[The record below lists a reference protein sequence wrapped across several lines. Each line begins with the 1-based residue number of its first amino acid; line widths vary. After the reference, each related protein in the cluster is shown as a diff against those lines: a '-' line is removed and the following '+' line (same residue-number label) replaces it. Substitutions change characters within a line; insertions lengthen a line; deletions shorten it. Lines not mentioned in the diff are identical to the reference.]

1 MESAGKK
8 MIQRWT
14 FPVRMRNYF
23 FSSEDSGAG
32 GGNGGGSLHTGY
44 WAPRYIFMFGAMLV
58 APLLIYVAYRV
69 IGDTE
74 QHIVEREALKIAE
87 VVSQYALVA
96 RKNRPAGPSR
106 DAAAP
111 VVGDIVEVRGSA
123 AGTQAE
129 GAAARP
135 GETPRH
141 QGAEAYWYR
150 WLHLDGDGHDTMDA
164 FQRWATVELRS
175 RAALAPSEV
184 AEWAPVWQHGMF
196 AGKRVLRYMRATSA
210 NGASPLDAIEVIVPV
225 EQAAI
230 FAAVDARTTRNLIIC
245 AGAFGLCFLTV
256 LATRA
261 ARRQRT
267 LAKQYEQLAMVD
279 VLTGLPNR
287 LALEQ
292 TMRERLRMASRA
304 NQGLGVMFIDMDD
317 FKNINDSLGHA
328 AGDEVLREVA
338 RRMKKSIRDIDLL
351 ARYSGDEFVLLVSN
365 IADPKDLT
373 VISNKLLHN
382 VSPPIA
388 VMNNDI
394 FVTLSIGIAFYPSD
408 GADGPT
414 LMKHADSAM
423 YRAKEN
429 GRNGFE
435 FFASEMNTAA
445 FEKLQMSSNLRHALV
460 RNEFLVHYQPKADS
474 RTGRVVGFEALV
486 RWAHPEY
493 GLLLP
498 GRFIPH
504 AEKTGAIEPLGEWVL
519 RAALSQI
526 AAWRDSGQFAGTMA
540 VNLSMRQLY
549 NAELPLMVLRALA
562 EHNVGAHQLE
572 LEVTESMVSHNPEL
586 AAKTLRELSRMGV
599 SIAIDDFGT
608 GQSSLTYLMNFPI
621 STLKIDR
628 SFTTGITDS
637 ENARSIVRAIIALA
651 KSLHLRVVAEGVE
664 SAGQRTFLTDEGCD
678 ELQGYLIG
686 QPVMADEAMR
696 QFGEHTPPDARKP
709 RVAVAARV
717 DS

>member
-1 MESAGKK
+1 M
-8 MIQRWT
+8 
-14 FPVRMRNYF
+14 VRMRNYF
-23 FSSEDSGAG
+23 FSNDGADPG
-32 GGNGGGSLHTGY
+32 GGVDPSRLTF
-44 WAPRYIFMFGAMLV
+44 WASPRYIFLLGAALV

-69 IGDTE
+69 IGETE
-74 QHIVEREALKIAE
+74 QRVVEREALKIAE

-96 RKNRPAGPSR
+96 RKSRPVDPPGRHVAG
-106 DAAAP
+106 
-111 VVGDIVEVRGSA
+111 VVSDLVEVRPAKSKELP
-123 AGTQAE
+123 AE
-129 GAAARP
+129 RTNRTS
-135 GETPRH
+135 ETPQH
-141 QGAEAYWYR
+141 LGAEAYSYR
-150 WLHLDGDGHDTMDA
+150 WLNLDGVENDSIDA
-164 FQRWATVELRS
+164 FQRWALDEFRMQGTRMPTGMVEWS
-175 RAALAPSEV
+175 PA
-184 AEWAPVWQHGMF
+184 WQHDVL
-196 AGKRVLRYMRATSA
+196 AGKRVLRYMRAAPSISRPA
-210 NGASPLDAIEVIVPV
+210 EAIEVIVPLD
-225 EQAAI
+225 QAAI
-230 FAAVDARTTRNLIIC
+230 FAAVHARATQNLIIC
-245 AGAFGLCFLTV
+245 AGAFGLCILTG
-256 LATRA
+256 LAIRA
-261 ARRQRT
+261 ARRQRM
-267 LAKQYEQLAMVD
+267 LARQYEQLAKVD
-279 VLTGLPNR
+279 ALTGLPNR

-292 TMRERLRMASRA
+292 SMHERLRMASRA
-304 NQGLGVMFIDMDD
+304 NQGLGVMFIDLDD
-317 FKNINDSLGHA
+317 FKNINDSLGHS
-328 AGDEVLREVA
+328 AGDDVLREVA
-338 RRMKKSIRDIDLL
+338 RRMKRSIRDIDLL

-365 IADPKDLT
+365 IADPKDLAI
-373 VISNKLLHN
+373 ISSKLLHA
-382 VSPPIA
+382 VSPVIP

-394 FVTLSIGIAFYPSD
+394 FVTLSIGIAFYPTD
-408 GADGPT
+408 GDDGPT

-435 FFASEMNTAA
+435 FFATEMNTAA

-460 RNEFLVHYQPKADS
+460 RNEFLVHYQPKADAW
-474 RTGRVVGFEALV
+474 TGRIIGFEALV

-526 AAWRDSGQFAGTMA
+526 GAWRDAGKFDGTIA

-549 NAELPLMVLRALA
+549 NADLPLMVLRALA
-562 EHNVGAHQLE
+562 DHNVSAHQLE

-586 AAKTLRELSRMGV
+586 AAQTLRELSRMGV

-628 SFTTGITDS
+628 SFTSGIAES

-664 SAGQRTFLTDEGCD
+664 SAAQRAFLVEEGCD

-686 QPVMADEAMR
+686 QPLVAGEAMR
-696 QFGEHTPPDARKP
+696 QFAGGAHQAPSAPHAPDCRIA
-709 RVAVAARV
+709 
-717 DS
+717 

>member
-1 MESAGKK
+1 
-8 MIQRWT
+8 
-14 FPVRMRNYF
+14 MRNYF
-23 FSSEDSGAG
+23 FNSEGSGVIGNTPAAPGPRLLNYWTSPRTIFAFG
-32 GGNGGGSLHTGY
+32 GL
-44 WAPRYIFMFGAMLV
+44 LV
-58 APLLIYVAYRV
+58 APLLICVVYRM
-69 IGDTE
+69 IADTE
-74 QHIVEREALKIAE
+74 QRIAEREALKIAD
-87 VVSQYALVA
+87 VVSQYAL
-96 RKNRPAGPSR
+96 
-106 DAAAP
+106 AAQKSHLADG
-111 VVGDIVEVRGSA
+111 VIGDLVEVRGIEPNGQSA
-123 AGTQAE
+123 GRTDSHAE
-129 GAAARP
+129 V
-135 GETPRH
+135 
-141 QGAEAYWYR
+141 YSYR
-150 WLHLDGDGHDTMDA
+150 WLGLNGIERESIDA
-164 FQRWATVELRS
+164 FQRWAVNEINQHAQQRS
-175 RAALAPSEV
+175 
-184 AEWAPVWQHGMF
+184 AEAMDWAPVWKPGLF
-196 AGKRVLRYMRATSA
+196 AGKRVLRYVRAAPSA
-210 NGASPLDAIEVIVPV
+210 LRPADAIEVIVPLDQ
-225 EQAAI
+225 EAI
-230 FAAVDARTTRNLIIC
+230 AAAVHARATQNLVIC
-245 AGAFGLCFLTV
+245 IGAFGLCFLTV
-256 LATRA
+256 LAVRA

-267 LAKQYEQLAMVD
+267 LAKQYEQLAKVD
-279 VLTGLPNR
+279 VLTGTPNR

-292 TMRERLRMASRA
+292 SMHERLRMASRA
-304 NQGLGVMFIDMDD
+304 NQGLGVMFIDLDD
-317 FKNINDSLGHA
+317 FKNINDSLGHS

-338 RRMKKSIRDIDLL
+338 RRMKRSIRDIDLL

-365 IADPKDLT
+365 IADPKDLA
-373 VISNKLLHN
+373 VISNKLLHA
-382 VSPPIA
+382 VSPVIP

-394 FVTLSIGIAFYPSD
+394 FVTMSIGIAFYPSD
-408 GADGPT
+408 GDDGPT

-435 FFASEMNTAA
+435 FFATEMNTAA

-460 RNEFLVHYQPKADS
+460 RNEFLVHYQPKADAW
-474 RTGRVVGFEALV
+474 TGNVVGFEALV

-526 AAWRDSGQFAGTMA
+526 GAWRDAGKFDGTIA

-549 NAELPLMVLRALA
+549 NADLPLMVLRALA
-562 EHNVGAHQLE
+562 DHNVSAHQLE

-586 AAKTLRELSRMGV
+586 AAQTLRELSRMGV

-628 SFTTGITDS
+628 SFTSGIVES

-664 SAGQRTFLTDEGCD
+664 TAEQRAFLVEEGCD

-686 QPVMADEAMR
+686 QPLVAWEAMR
-696 QFGEHTPPDARKP
+696 QFGTETSPASKREPCTAECCAD
-709 RVAVAARV
+709 
-717 DS
+717 

>member
-1 MESAGKK
+1 
-8 MIQRWT
+8 
-14 FPVRMRNYF
+14 MRNHF
-23 FSSEDSGAG
+23 FSSERSGDT
-32 GGNGGGSLHTGY
+32 GGGSSSRLAGFS
-44 WAPRYIFMFGAMLV
+44 ASPRYIFMFGAMLA
-58 APLLIYVAYRV
+58 APMLICVAYRV

-74 QHIVEREALKIAE
+74 QGIIEREALKIAE
-87 VVSQYALVA
+87 VVSQYALA
-96 RKNRPAGPSR
+96 TRKAHPADQATHVVGAIVDVHGIASNDRPAGGTEGSGR
-106 DAAAP
+106 AGDA
-111 VVGDIVEVRGSA
+111 
-123 AGTQAE
+123 
-129 GAAARP
+129 
-135 GETPRH
+135 PRRL
-141 QGAEAYWYR
+141 GAEAYSYR
-150 WLHLDGDGHDTMDA
+150 WLRLDGAAWDSQHEAMDT
-164 FQRWATVELRS
+164 FQRWAAGEFNLQATRMPGGVVDWS
-175 RAALAPSEV
+175 
-184 AEWAPVWQHGMF
+184 PVWQQGVF
-196 AGKRVLRYMRATSA
+196 DGRRVLRYMRAERSIARPSA
-210 NGASPLDAIEVIVPV
+210 AIEVIVPL

-230 FAAVDARTTRNLIIC
+230 FAAVHARATQNLIIC
-245 AGAFGLCFLTV
+245 VGAFVLCFLTG
-256 LATRA
+256 LAIRT

-267 LAKQYEQLAMVD
+267 LARQYEQLAKVD

-292 TMRERLRMASRA
+292 SMHERLRMASRA

-373 VISNKLLHN
+373 VISNKLLQA
-382 VSPPIA
+382 VSPAIP

-408 GADGPT
+408 GADGST

-435 FFASEMNTAA
+435 FFAAEMNTAA

-460 RNEFLVHYQPKADS
+460 RNEFLVHYQPKADA
-474 RTGRVVGFEALV
+474 RTGRIAGFEALV
-486 RWAHPEY
+486 RWSHPEY

-526 AAWRDSGQFAGTMA
+526 GAWRDAGKFTGTIA

-549 NAELPLMVLRALA
+549 NADLPVMVLRALA
-562 EHNVGAHQLE
+562 DNNVGAHQLE

-586 AAKTLRELSRMGV
+586 AARTLRELSGMGV

-608 GQSSLTYLMNFPI
+608 GQSSLTYLLNFPI

-628 SFTTGITDS
+628 SFTLGIADS
-637 ENARSIVRAIIALA
+637 ENARSIVRAIVALA

-664 SAGQRTFLTDEGCD
+664 SVEQRAFLTAEGCD
-678 ELQGYLIG
+678 ELQGFLIG
-686 QPVMADEAMR
+686 HPLVAD
-696 QFGEHTPPDARKP
+696 DAIR
-709 RVAVAARV
+709 RLEGDFQRAIAATAEVSAVASV
-717 DS
+717 S